1 MPAATAAEKG
11 CDIVSS
17 RWRSLGP
24 SADYYRYSC
33 LYFAGVKHNK
43 DDVTTRY
50 QANSFRKKLI
60 AQSVAAANS
69 HRAESVAFSILSSST
84 E

>member
-1 MPAATAAEKG
+1 MSAATTAEKEY
-11 CDIVSS
+11 DIVSS

-24 SADYYRYSC
+24 SADYYRYSS

-50 QANSFRKKLI
+50 QANSFKKLI